1 MMVYIYGVIGFVGGF
16 AWGLFMIHLFLRGRS
31 ARELLENK
39 KSALALRTLC
49 LDGCCRG
56 LYAGLWMYETHPISL
71 TN

>member
-1 MMVYIYGVIGFVGGF
+1 MVYIYGVIGFVGGF

-39 KSALALRTLC
+39 SLRWPYGLFVWMVAA
-49 LDGCCRG
+49 GG